1 MGHGGGVERS
11 DKVIFIIKLMIKKE
25 TNQIQIRSHVSFLA
39 VPAACQALGTGGHAI
54 QIAYYQRLTKKR
66 RIAHMDRFQSMAVF
80 VATVE
85 TGSMAAAARALEL
98 QPALIGQQIQS
109 LEEQLGTPLF
119 ERHGRW
125 QRMTAAGA
133 AYHQQCRSILEMV
146 RGAETGLQATAQQAS
161 GSVRVHAP
169 VLFGTRDL
177 APALA
182 AFLQAYPKVQL
193 SLVLDDRA
201 ANPVDDDFDL
211 VFHRGEP
218 LDHPGIECL
227 PLCEEA
233 LTMVASAAYLER
245 QGSPQRAEELVRHQC
260 LGFMA
265 PDELNEDERDDGA
278 WSEEADWG
286 ADHED
291 EDWEG
296 PCGGH
301 DECFGVED
309 DADAEAPLAPRVVVQ
324 ANNALALHALALHG
338 AGIAVL
344 PRALV
349 ADDLAAGRLVA
360 LLPGLSLGVE
370 PLGLLL
376 RSDEAESPALAALV
390 DLALERFRPQTAAAT
405 LAAPSVPSAPE
416 APAVAAP
423 AEPEPVAPSQVT
435 ADEPACGPVC
445 QCQHADVLV

>member
-1 MGHGGGVERS
+1 
-11 DKVIFIIKLMIKKE
+11 
-25 TNQIQIRSHVSFLA
+25 
-39 VPAACQALGTGGHAI
+39 
-54 QIAYYQRLTKKR
+54 
-66 RIAHMDRFQSMAVF
+66 
-80 VATVE
+80 
-85 TGSMAAAARALEL
+85 MAAAARALEL

-125 QRMTAAGA
+125 QRLTAAGA

-146 RGAETGLQATAQQAS
+146 RGAEAGIQATAQQAS
-161 GSVRVHAP
+161 GTLRVHAP

-211 VFHRGEP
+211 VFHRGEA
-218 LDHPGIECL
+218 LDHPRIECL
-227 PLCEEA
+227 PLCEQA
-233 LTMVASAAYLER
+233 LSMVASAAYLER

-265 PDELNEDERDDGA
+265 PDELSQDELD
-278 WSEEADWG
+278 
-286 ADHED
+286 D
-291 EDWEG
+291 EDWPEQPAFRADDDEDDEDG
-296 PCGGH
+296 PGDCGGH
-301 DECFGVED
+301 DDRFDAEAE
-309 DADAEAPLAPRVVVQ
+309 ADAEAPLAPRVVVQ
-324 ANNALALHALALHG
+324 ANNALALHALALQG

-344 PRALV
+344 PQALV

-360 LLPGLSLGVE
+360 VLPGLSMGVE
-370 PLGLLL
+370 PLGLLV

-390 DLALERFRPQTAAAT
+390 DWALERFGPRAASAA
-405 LAAPSVPSAPE
+405 LAAGP
-416 APAVAAP
+416 APAVAALAETQP
-423 AEPEPVAPSQVT
+423 KPELGSEPEPAAEPQPT
-435 ADEPACGPVC
+435 AEEPVCAPVC
-445 QCQHADVLV
+445 QEAGAVA

>member
-1 MGHGGGVERS
+1 
-11 DKVIFIIKLMIKKE
+11 
-25 TNQIQIRSHVSFLA
+25 
-39 VPAACQALGTGGHAI
+39 
-54 QIAYYQRLTKKR
+54 
-66 RIAHMDRFQSMAVF
+66 MDRFQSMAVF

-125 QRMTAAGA
+125 QRLTAAGA

-146 RGAETGLQATAQQAS
+146 RGAEAGLQATARQAS
-161 GSVRVHAP
+161 GSLRVHAP

-182 AFLQAYPKVQL
+182 GFLQAYPKVQL

-218 LDHPGIECL
+218 LDHSRIECL
-227 PLCEEA
+227 PLSEQV
-233 LTMVASAAYLER
+233 LSMVASPVYLER
-245 QGSPQRAEELVRHQC
+245 QGCPERAEELVRHQC
-260 LGFMA
+260 LGFLTSE
-265 PDELNEDERDDGA
+265 ELSEDERDDA
-278 WSEEADWG
+278 HLSEAPACWQED
-286 ADHED
+286 ED
-291 EDWEG
+291 EDWDG
-296 PCGGH
+296 PFSGH
-301 DECFGVED
+301 EDCFETEAD
-309 DADAEAPLAPRVVVQ
+309 ADADAEAPLAPRVVVQ

-344 PRALV
+344 PQALV

-360 LLPGLSLGVE
+360 VLPGLNLGVE

-376 RSDEAESPALAALV
+376 RCDETESPALAALV
-390 DLALERFRPQTAAAT
+390 DWALERFGPQAAA
-405 LAAPSVPSAPE
+405 
-416 APAVAAP
+416 AAP
-423 AEPEPVAPSQVT
+423 ASAAAPAALPLAASAAPPEAVPEEHV
-435 ADEPACGPVC
+435 ADEPRCGAAC
-445 QCQHADVLV
+445 QCQGADSVA

>member
-1 MGHGGGVERS
+1 
-11 DKVIFIIKLMIKKE
+11 
-25 TNQIQIRSHVSFLA
+25 
-39 VPAACQALGTGGHAI
+39 
-54 QIAYYQRLTKKR
+54 
-66 RIAHMDRFQSMAVF
+66 MAVF

-125 QRMTAAGA
+125 QRLTAAGA

-161 GSVRVHAP
+161 GSLRVHAP
-169 VLFGTRDL
+169 VLFGTRNL

-211 VFHRGEP
+211 VFHRGEW
-218 LDHPGIECL
+218 LDHPRIECL

-233 LTMVASAAYLER
+233 LTMVASPVYLER
-245 QGSPQRAEELVRHQC
+245 QGGPQRAEELVRHQC

-265 PDELNEDERDDGA
+265 PDELSEEDPDDGRPPA
-278 WSEEADWG
+278 GLDCASED
-286 ADHED
+286 ED
-291 EDWEG
+291 EDWDA
-296 PCGGH
+296 PFAGH
-301 DECFGVED
+301 DERFGAEE

-360 LLPGLSLGVE
+360 VLPGLNLGVE

-376 RSDEAESPALAALV
+376 CSDEAESPALAALV
-390 DLALERFRPQTAAAT
+390 DWALERFGPQAAAAT
-405 LAAPSVPSAPE
+405 LTAPAVPSVPE
-416 APAVAAP
+416 APAVAAL
-423 AEPEPVAPSQVT
+423 AEPEPVAPPQGT

-445 QCQHADVLV
+445 QCQRADVLV

>member
-1 MGHGGGVERS
+1 
-11 DKVIFIIKLMIKKE
+11 
-25 TNQIQIRSHVSFLA
+25 
-39 VPAACQALGTGGHAI
+39 
-54 QIAYYQRLTKKR
+54 
-66 RIAHMDRFQSMAVF
+66 MAVF

-125 QRMTAAGA
+125 QRLTAAGA

-146 RGAETGLQATAQQAS
+146 RGAEAGLQATTQQAS
-161 GSVRVHAP
+161 GCLRVHAP
-169 VLFGTRDL
+169 VLFGTREL

-278 WSEEADWG
+278 WSEEADCEADCE

-296 PCGGH
+296 PCGGR
-301 DECFGVED
+301 DECFGAEEG
-309 DADAEAPLAPRVVVQ
+309 ADAEAPLAPRVVVQ

-390 DLALERFRPQTAAAT
+390 DWALERFRPQTAAAT
-405 LAAPSVPSAPE
+405 LAAPAAPAAPAVPE
-416 APAVAAP
+416 APAVAAL
-423 AEPEPVAPSQVT
+423 AEPEPVALPQPV
-435 ADEPACGPVC
+435 AGEAGCAPVC
-445 QCQHADVLV
+445 QCQAADAVLA

>member
-1 MGHGGGVERS
+1 
-11 DKVIFIIKLMIKKE
+11 
-25 TNQIQIRSHVSFLA
+25 
-39 VPAACQALGTGGHAI
+39 
-54 QIAYYQRLTKKR
+54 
-66 RIAHMDRFQSMAVF
+66 MDRFQSMAVF

-125 QRMTAAGA
+125 QRLTAAGA

-146 RGAETGLQATAQQAS
+146 RGAEAGLQATARQAS
-161 GSVRVHAP
+161 GSLRVQAP
-169 VLFGTRDL
+169 VLFGTRKL

-182 AFLQAYPKVQL
+182 AFLQAYPEVQL

-218 LDHPGIECL
+218 LDHPRIECL

-245 QGSPQRAEELVRHQC
+245 QGCPQRAEELVRHQC

-265 PDELNEDERDDGA
+265 PDGRDDDERDNRDDEAFRADDG
-278 WSEEADWG
+278 
-286 ADHED
+286 D
-291 EDWEG
+291 EDWDG
-296 PCGGH
+296 SLDGH
-301 DECFGVED
+301 HDRFEADDEAHAE
-309 DADAEAPLAPRVVVQ
+309 ADAEAPLAPRVVVQ
-324 ANNALALHALALHG
+324 ANNALALQALALHG

-344 PRALV
+344 PQALV

-360 LLPGLSLGVE
+360 VLPGLSLGVE

-376 RSDEAESPALAALV
+376 RNDEAETPALAALV
-390 DLALERFRPQTAAAT
+390 DWALERFGPQAIPAT
-405 LAAPSVPSAPE
+405 LTAPA
-416 APAVAAP
+416 APAVATLP
-423 AEPEPVAPSQVT
+423 ESEPVVAPQPV
-435 ADEPACGPVC
+435 AGEVGCGPVC
-445 QCQHADVLV
+445 QCQAADVEA

>member
-1 MGHGGGVERS
+1 
-11 DKVIFIIKLMIKKE
+11 
-25 TNQIQIRSHVSFLA
+25 
-39 VPAACQALGTGGHAI
+39 
-54 QIAYYQRLTKKR
+54 
-66 RIAHMDRFQSMAVF
+66 MAVF

-125 QRMTAAGA
+125 QRLTAAGA

-161 GSVRVHAP
+161 GSLRVHAP
-169 VLFGTRDL
+169 VLFGTRNL

-211 VFHRGEP
+211 VFHRGEW
-218 LDHPGIECL
+218 LDHPHLECL

-233 LTMVASAAYLER
+233 LTMVASPVYLER
-245 QGSPQRAEELVRHQC
+245 QGGPQRAEELVRHQC

-265 PDELNEDERDDGA
+265 PDELSEEDPDDGRPPEGLDCA
-278 WSEEADWG
+278 SED
-286 ADHED
+286 ED
-291 EDWEG
+291 EDWDA
-296 PCGGH
+296 PFAGH
-301 DECFGVED
+301 DERFGAEE

-360 LLPGLSLGVE
+360 VLPGLSLGVE

-390 DLALERFRPQTAAAT
+390 DWALERFGPQAAAAT
-405 LAAPSVPSAPE
+405 LTAPAVPE
-416 APAVAAP
+416 APAVVALAES
-423 AEPEPVAPSQVT
+423 EPEP
-435 ADEPACGPVC
+435 EPLALPQLAAGEAGGVPVC
-445 QCQHADVLV
+445 QCQAADTVVD

>member
-1 MGHGGGVERS
+1 
-11 DKVIFIIKLMIKKE
+11 
-25 TNQIQIRSHVSFLA
+25 
-39 VPAACQALGTGGHAI
+39 
-54 QIAYYQRLTKKR
+54 
-66 RIAHMDRFQSMAVF
+66 MDRFQSMAVF

-109 LEEQLGTPLF
+109 LEEQLGAPLF

-125 QRMTAAGA
+125 QRLTAAGA

-146 RGAETGLQATAQQAS
+146 RGAEAGLQATAQQAS
-161 GSVRVHAP
+161 GSLRVHAP

-201 ANPVDDDFDL
+201 AHPVDDDFDL

-227 PLCEEA
+227 PLCVEA

-245 QGSPQRAEELVRHQC
+245 QGCPQRAEELVRHQC

-265 PDELNEDERDDGA
+265 SDGLDEDERDDAA
-278 WSEEADWG
+278 WSEG
-286 ADHED
+286 ADCGSDDEDED
-291 EDWEG
+291 EDWDA
-296 PCGGH
+296 PFAGH
-301 DECFGVED
+301 DERFAAEE

-360 LLPGLSLGVE
+360 VLPGLSLGVE

-390 DLALERFRPQTAAAT
+390 DWALERFGPQAAPATPAVPAAAS
-405 LAAPSVPSAPE
+405 AAAL
-416 APAVAAP
+416 AVAALAKP
-423 AEPEPVAPSQVT
+423 EPEPEAVPEPAPAPVVAPQVSV
-435 ADEPACGPVC
+435 DEPGCGPVC
-445 QCQHADVLV
+445 QCQHAAALA